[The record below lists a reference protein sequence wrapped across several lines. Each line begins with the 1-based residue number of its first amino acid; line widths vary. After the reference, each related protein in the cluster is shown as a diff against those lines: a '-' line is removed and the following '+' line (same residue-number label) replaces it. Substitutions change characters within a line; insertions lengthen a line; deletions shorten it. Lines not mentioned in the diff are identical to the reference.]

1 MNGLRLWLAGLLLLV
16 AASAGAQDLY
26 MVRSSMAFPETMIA
40 LQKAIREQGYTLSRV
55 QRVDIGL
62 KKSGFK
68 TDRYRVVFFGKPE
81 EIERLGAA
89 YRDLVPYLPLKI
101 AIFAEGDETLL
112 LASSFHHLRPFYTQ
126 KALIRQFD
134 RWETDIQTILE
145 QVRLSE

>member
-1 MNGLRLWLAGLLLLV
+1 MNRLRIWLASMLLLL
-16 AASAGAQDLY
+16 AAGVNAQDLY
-26 MVRSSMAFPETMIA
+26 MVRSQMAFPETMIA
-40 LQKAIREQGYTLSRV
+40 LQKAIREQGYVLSRV

-81 EIERLGAA
+81 EIRKYSKQ

-101 AIFAEGDETLL
+101 AIFAEGDETLV
-112 LASSFHHLRPFYTQ
+112 LASSFRHLRPFYSQ
-126 KALIRQFD
+126 PELSRQFD
-134 RWETDIQTILE
+134 AWEADIQSILE

>member
-1 MNGLRLWLAGLLLLV
+1 MRFWLAGMLLLV
-16 AASAGAQDLY
+16 VTSVNAQDLY
-26 MVRSSMAFPETMIA
+26 MVRSQMAFPETMIA

-62 KKSGFK
+62 TRSGFK

-81 EIERLGAA
+81 EIKQLSERYL
-89 YRDLVPYLPLKI
+89 DLVPYLPLKI

-112 LASSFHHLRPFYTQ
+112 LASSFQHLRPFYKQ
-126 KALIRQFD
+126 DEIRKHFNV
-134 RWETDIQTILE
+134 WEKDLQQILE

>member
-1 MNGLRLWLAGLLLLV
+1 MRMWLAGILLLM

-26 MVRSSMAFPETMIA
+26 MVRSEMAFPETMIA
-40 LQKAIREQGYTLSRV
+40 LQKAIKQQGYTLSRV

-62 KKSGFK
+62 TKSGFK

-81 EIERLGAA
+81 EIRKVSERYL
-89 YRDLVPYLPLKI
+89 DLVPFLPLKI

-112 LASSFHHLRPFYTQ
+112 LASSFHHLRPFYKQ
-126 KALIRQFD
+126 PEISRQFD
-134 RWETDIQTILE
+134 SWERDIQQILE